1 EFLIWICKSKDPDI
15 RGLYGVQLLY
25 AILSVLEL
33 DQLEGSKRSGRLQ
46 DLFVTRKD
54 LIADMMRSAG
64 TDELRE
70 VTRAIMLSPIFDELD
85 KRSVLAALVKL
96 YPFVQEMIIG
106 GGSSKDKDKELG
118 SLVVSWESLEKRKE
132 ELQDIVQNKIP
143 QNTKDIAVA

>member
-1 EFLIWICKSKDPDI
+1 KDGRKGEAIAAIERLIRERNLHFEFLIWICKSKDPDI

-54 LIADMMRSAG
+54 LIAEMMKSAG
-64 TDELRE
+64 NDEVRD

-85 KRSVLAALVKL
+85 KRS
-96 YPFVQEMIIG
+96 
-106 GGSSKDKDKELG
+106 
-118 SLVVSWESLEKRKE
+118 
-132 ELQDIVQNKIP
+132 
-143 QNTKDIAVA
+143 